1 MVYLSICTFDRSHK
15 IWHMTR
21 LFFALICLAV
31 CAIGCYPDLTEVDL
45 DEFRLRDGHQI
56 RLIAQEPMIQS
67 PVAMAQDIRGGLWVA
82 EMRGYMRDLDGND
95 EDLKD
100 GRIVRLE
107 DTDDDGVMDSSST
120 IFDNLVN
127 PRAISLVYGGILFT
141 DSTSLIWA
149 PIEGD
154 QVGAKILVDSL
165 YMLSGNLEHQPNGLY
180 YNLDNWIYSA
190 KSNIR
195 YKRTPDGKWLKEPT
209 SFRGQW
215 GISSD
220 HLGRLIYNHNAAP
233 LMGDYTLP
241 NAMLGNPYLQIEE
254 TVGNYYTDD
263 MRLYPAQATSVNRGY
278 NPKVLDKDKKLIHY
292 TSACSPLIYYGHG
305 LSDEYEGSAFVC
317 APEANLISNYTID
330 HVSLSATKDSTKE
343 EFLVSMDETFRPV
356 SLITGF
362 EDALYVIDMRKGVI
376 QHSAYMSSYLREK
389 IKEKKLDK
397 VVEKGRIYKIEQNGY
412 DNQIIDLAD
421 IQSAN
426 LPGLLRSPNL
436 SLRLWAQKQ
445 ITHNRDL
452 SIVNQ
457 LGSIAKDL
465 SNPTAAIH
473 AWWALDDLGS
483 MDHLVDFDATK
494 ITPEFCIGIL
504 PLLAKH
510 NDRWSAETTHRIY
523 QRMIMMNI
531 RAIDINLAPN
541 IGQRADFMDLFWQ
554 LADRHQQDKSI
565 TEALVSGSLT
575 FAQSYQ
581 QQAKTKGLDLLTD
594 LYKKCLANKKLGVVK
609 TPSIQNPIDED
620 NRTEGLHKFRQY
632 CVSCHGY
639 DGNGLK
645 NIAPSLI
652 KSKILKGPEQEIAR
666 VILRGYQSGS
676 NEFQMMMPAYIN
688 DPNMT
693 DKDVSG
699 IVSYLI
705 STFAERWGGIS
716 EEEVAKIRLE
726 EPE

>member
-1 MVYLSICTFDRSHK
+1 
-15 IWHMTR
+15 
-21 LFFALICLAV
+21 
-31 CAIGCYPDLTEVDL
+31 L

-397 VVEKGRIYKIEQNGY
+397 V
-412 DNQIIDLAD
+412 
-421 IQSAN
+421 
-426 LPGLLRSPNL
+426 
-436 SLRLWAQKQ
+436 
-445 ITHNRDL
+445 
-452 SIVNQ
+452 
-457 LGSIAKDL
+457 
-465 SNPTAAIH
+465 
-473 AWWALDDLGS
+473 
-483 MDHLVDFDATK
+483 LVDFDATK

-699 IVSYLI
+699 
-705 STFAERWGGIS
+705 R
-716 EEEVAKIRLE
+716 
-726 EPE
+726 